1 MTIGEACVDGEVMAI
16 DEETAHA
23 VVGMRAGIVRRGR
36 VVGAGP
42 RVHPVAIAVNGNLGG
57 GVGELLPVFLFFIT
71 GLWCVVAAVWI
82 LHKRVDGVAPLGV
95 RLAEVAPPVR
105 PARLV
110 VAARQAGLGS
120 LRPGFDCRAND
131 RFHRTVVG
139 GLRILDVTLV
149 AEVRRDGVK
158 PVRLGRAK
166 HLQHPA
172 VVVVAVVDRAQRDL
186 PEVGLAGGAGG
197 LLLGLGQGRQQ
208 HGCQDGNNGDD
219 HQQLDQCEP
228 GFAPLHAAIKCAW
241 QSGVNA

>member
-1 MTIGEACVDGEVMAI
+1 
-16 DEETAHA
+16 
-23 VVGMRAGIVRRGR
+23 MRAGIVWRGR

-42 RVHPVAIAVNGNLGG
+42 RVHPVTIAVNGNLGG

-71 GLWCVVAAVWI
+71 GRWCVVAAVRI

-95 RLAEVAPPVR
+95 RVAEVAPPVR
-105 PARLV
+105 PTRLV
-110 VAARQAGLGS
+110 VPARQAGLGS
-120 LRPGFDCRAND
+120 LRSGFDCRANY
-131 RFHRTVVG
+131 RFHRAVVG

-149 AEVRRDGVK
+149 AEVRSDGVK

-172 VVVVAVVDRAQRDL
+172 VVVVAVVDRAQCDL

-208 HGCQDGNNGDD
+208 QGRQDGNDGDD
-219 HQQLDQCEP
+219 HQQFDQGKP
-228 GFAPLHAAIKCAW
+228 GQRAASC
-241 QSGVNA
+241 GN